1 MKKLLVA
8 ALLGLA
14 STTVNAQVVAGG
26 TVGGFGTFVDVNTN
40 RVWLRMDNFF
50 DESADQMLA
59 AAQAQGFSFAT
70 QADVNQLLGSL
81 PLNGGQWS
89 SYAAIMG
96 QAPTRDLIW
105 GAYEGSN
112 PGSVG
117 WAFAYSDYQAWSVI
131 DNVDSSGSIPNEG
144 SPEADLN
151 LWAFQ
156 TGTPSV
162 PEPASWAM
170 MVGGFGVVGG
180 ALRGRRKAT
189 ISFA

>member
-1 MKKLLVA
+1 MKKLFLA
-8 ALLGLA
+8 ALLGFA

-26 TVGGFGTFVDVNTN
+26 TVGGLGTFVDVNTN

-59 AAQAQGFSFAT
+59 TAQAQGFSFAT
-70 QADVNQLLGSL
+70 QADVNQLLGGL
-81 PLNGGQWS
+81 PLDADQWV
-89 SYAAIMG
+89 SYAEIMG
-96 QAPTRDLIW
+96 SAPNRDLIW
-105 GAYEGSN
+105 GAFEGSTA
-112 PGSVG
+112 GMVG
-117 WAFAYSDYQAWSVI
+117 WGWSYSGDGGWSVWDDI
-131 DNVDSSGSIPNEG
+131 DSSGNVPNG
-144 SPEADLN
+144 GGFAADLN

-180 ALRGRRKAT
+180 VLRARRKAAV
-189 ISFA
+189 SFA

>member
-1 MKKLLVA
+1 MKKLFLA

-26 TVGGFGTFVDVNTN
+26 TVGGLGTFVDVNTN
-40 RVWLRMDNFF
+40 RVWLRLDNFF
-50 DESADQMLA
+50 DESADDMLA
-59 AAQAQGFSFAT
+59 AAQARGFSFAT
-70 QADVNQLLGSL
+70 HADVTQLLGSL
-81 PLNGGQWS
+81 PLTGGQWS

-96 QAPTRDLIW
+96 SAPNRDLMW
-105 GAYEGSN
+105 GAFEGSN
-112 PGSVG
+112 AGSVG
-117 WAFAYSDYQAWSVI
+117 WAWSYSDEHFWTII
-131 DNVDSSGSIPNEG
+131 DDVDSSANIPNEG
-144 SPEADLN
+144 GPEADLN

-189 ISFA
+189 VSFA

>member
-1 MKKLLVA
+1 M
-8 ALLGLA
+8 
-14 STTVNAQVVAGG
+14 
-26 TVGGFGTFVDVNTN
+26 
-40 RVWLRMDNFF
+40 
-50 DESADQMLA
+50 
-59 AAQAQGFSFAT
+59 
-70 QADVNQLLGSL
+70 
-81 PLNGGQWS
+81 
-89 SYAAIMG
+89 
-96 QAPTRDLIW
+96 
-105 GAYEGSN
+105 
-112 PGSVG
+112 
-117 WAFAYSDYQAWSVI
+117 I

>member
-1 MKKLLVA
+1 MKKLVLA

-26 TVGGFGTFVDVNTN
+26 SVGGLGTFVDVNTN
-40 RVWLRMDNFF
+40 RVWLRLDNFF
-50 DESADQMLA
+50 DKSANEMLA
-59 AAQAQGFSFAT
+59 TAQAQGFSFAT
-70 QADVNQLLGSL
+70 KADVNQLLGSL
-81 PLNGGQWS
+81 PLTGGQWS

-96 QAPTRDLIW
+96 SAPNRDLMW

-112 PGSVG
+112 VSSVG
-117 WAFAYSDYQAWSVI
+117 WAWSYSDEKLWTVI
-131 DNVDSSGSIPNEG
+131 DDVDSSASIPNEG
-144 SPEADLN
+144 GTDADLN
-151 LWAFQ
+151 LWAFK

-180 ALRGRRKAT
+180 ALRARRKAT
-189 ISFA
+189 VSFA

>member
-96 QAPTRDLIW
+96 QAPNRDLIW